1 MAGTVRLPGGA
12 LGGGQGLGA
21 QSSESGWLW
30 EVLWLYTRSLRSTL
44 SSGGMRGRTV
54 DPRTIYPVLP
64 KLLALLPVSCQ
75 KRLPCRACSQVAPLL
90 SGRPSPPS
98 HTAGPSGFHP
108 PLFFLPQP
116 PFSDDLPEPG
126 RSGSRCRLLP
136 AGKWGLGGQK
146 GLGPKRPQLLA
157 CPLPPPTLM
166 PTSEACSSPS
176 PPLPLAGPLS
186 SRDHSRVTLPARGK
200 GGSFTSPSSHVHPT
214 LCPCSPVRLL
224 GSHYVSR
231 EDEQWDAE
239 GQQRPGGH
247 GRA

>member
-1 MAGTVRLPGGA
+1 MAGTVRLLGGA

-90 SGRPSPPS
+90 SGLPSPPS

-108 PLFFLPQP
+108 HLFFLPQP
-116 PFSDDLPEPG
+116 PYSDDLPEPG

-136 AGKWGLGGQK
+136 TGKWGLGGQK
-146 GLGPKRPQLLA
+146 GLGPERPQLLA

-166 PTSEACSSPS
+166 LTPGLLLPFSPAAPRWS
-176 PPLPLAGPLS
+176 P
-186 SRDHSRVTLPARGK
+186 
-200 GGSFTSPSSHVHPT
+200 F
-214 LCPCSPVRLL
+214 
-224 GSHYVSR
+224 
-231 EDEQWDAE
+231 
-239 GQQRPGGH
+239 
-247 GRA
+247 